1 MTTATTTPTTMTCI
15 CDTVHTFPAG
25 VAVGECAGCG
35 LGLVLTEEVAVESGS
50 EADDDCAECHG
61 GGIVRTW
68 RLGPDSIDD
77 HETCPTCHGTG
88 NA

>member
-1 MTTATTTPTTMTCI
+1 MNLSTPTTLVCI
-15 CDTVHTFPAG
+15 CGTAHTFPAG
-25 VAVGECAGCG
+25 VGVGDCEGCG
-35 LGLVLTEEVAVESGS
+35 IGLVLSEEVTVEAGS
-50 EADDDCAECHG
+50 EADDGGDCAECHG

-68 RLGPDSIDD
+68 RLGPESIDD